1 MHSFTSMGNL
11 ECVPL
16 AIAHGY
22 DMARTWHAVGI
33 GMVMAVNAVVEVI

>member
-1 MHSFTSMGNL
+1 MHSLASMGNL

-16 AIAHGY
+16 ATAHGY
-22 DMARTWHAVGI
+22 DMAHTWHAVSI